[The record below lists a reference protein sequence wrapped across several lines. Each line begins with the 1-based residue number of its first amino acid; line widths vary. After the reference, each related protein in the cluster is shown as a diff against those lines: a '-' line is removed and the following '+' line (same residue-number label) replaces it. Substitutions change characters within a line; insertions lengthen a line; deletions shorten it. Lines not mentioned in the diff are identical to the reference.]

1 MIEEMRLRMYKRVA
15 VADRALKVLDNGNL
29 RVEGKLST
37 DTFIII
43 NLVLRNV
50 GQQRRHCGC

>member
-1 MIEEMRLRMYKRVA
+1 MYKRVA